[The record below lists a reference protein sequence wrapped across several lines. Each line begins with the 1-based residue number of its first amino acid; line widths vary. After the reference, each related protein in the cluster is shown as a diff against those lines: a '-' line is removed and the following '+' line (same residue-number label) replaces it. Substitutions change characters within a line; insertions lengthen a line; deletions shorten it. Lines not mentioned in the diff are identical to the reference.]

1 MLDNVLNKK
10 DSIERCVQQIRRYY
24 ALPSERVFAE
34 DFLKQDA
41 IALNLQRA
49 CQLCIDLANLTI
61 RKKKLGLPKESAESF
76 LLLAEAEIIDQLLA
90 EKLKGMVGFRNI
102 LVHEY
107 KKVDLSIMVNVIEHR
122 LEDLVRF
129 AQEIVELFKDSS

>member
-1 MLDNVLNKK
+1 MLDSVLNKK
-10 DSIERCVQQIRRYY
+10 DSIERCVQQIRHYY
-24 ALPSERVFAE
+24 ALPSERFFAE

-61 RKKKLGLPKESAESF
+61 RRKKLGLPKESAESF
-76 LLLAEAEIIDQLLA
+76 LLLAEAGILDKLLA

-107 KKVDLSIMVNVIEHR
+107 KKMDLSIMVDVIEHR
-122 LEDLVRF
+122 LEDLVIF

>member
-1 MLDNVLNKK
+1 MLDSVLNKK
-10 DSIERCVQQIRRYY
+10 DSIERCVQQVRRYY
-24 ALPSERVFAE
+24 ALPSEQNFAE

-76 LLLAEAEIIDQLLA
+76 LLLAEAGIIEQLLA

-107 KKVDLSIMVNVIEHR
+107 KKIDLSIMVDVIEHR
-122 LEDLVRF
+122 LEDLVLF
-129 AQEIVELFKDSS
+129 AQKMVALFEDSS

>member
-1 MLDNVLNKK
+1 MFDSVLNKK
-10 DSIERCVQQIRRYY
+10 DSIERCIQQIRCYY
-24 ALPSERVFAE
+24 ALPSEQVFAE

-61 RKKKLGLPKESAESF
+61 RKKKLGLPKESTESF
-76 LLLAEAEIIDQLLA
+76 LLLAEAGIIDELMA

-107 KKVDLSIMVNVIEHR
+107 KKMDLSIMVDVIEHR
-122 LEDLVRF
+122 LEDLVIF
-129 AQEIVELFKDSS
+129 AQEIVELFKNNS

>member
-1 MLDNVLNKK
+1 MFDSVLNKK
-10 DSIERCVQQIRRYY
+10 DSIERCIQQIRHYY

-76 LLLAEAEIIDQLLA
+76 LLLAEAGIIDELMA

-107 KKVDLSIMVNVIEHR
+107 KKMDLSIMVDVIEHR
-122 LEDLVRF
+122 LEDLVIF
-129 AQEIVELFKDSS
+129 AQEIVELFKDC

>member
-122 LEDLVRF
+122 LEDLVMF

>member
-1 MLDNVLNKK
+1 MLDSVLNKK
-10 DSIERCVQQIRRYY
+10 ESIERCVQQIRHYY
-24 ALPSERVFAE
+24 ALPSEQIFAD

-41 IALNLQRA
+41 IALNLQRV

-76 LLLAEAEIIDQLLA
+76 SLLAEAGIIDQLMA
-90 EKLKGMVGFRNI
+90 GKLKGMVGFRNI

-107 KKVDLSIMVNVIEHR
+107 KKMDLSIVVEVIEHR
-122 LEDLVRF
+122 LDDLVMF
-129 AQEIVELFKDSS
+129 AQRIVELFEDY

>member
-1 MLDNVLNKK
+1 MFDSVLNKK
-10 DSIERCVQQIRRYY
+10 DSIERCIQQIRHYY
-24 ALPSERVFAE
+24 TLPSERVFAE

-61 RKKKLGLPKESAESF
+61 RKKKLGLPKESADSF
-76 LLLAEAEIIDQLLA
+76 LLLAEAGIIDQLMA

-102 LVHEY
+102 LVHDY
-107 KKVDLSIMVNVIEHR
+107 KKIDLSIMVDVIEHR
-122 LEDLVRF
+122 LEDLVIF
-129 AQEIVELFKDSS
+129 AQEIVKLFKDNL

>member
-1 MLDNVLNKK
+1 MFDSVLNKK
-10 DSIERCVQQIRRYY
+10 ESIERCIQQIRHYY
-24 ALPSERVFAE
+24 TLPSERIFAE

-76 LLLAEAEIIDQLLA
+76 SLLAEAGIIDQLTA

-107 KKVDLSIMVNVIEHR
+107 KKVDLSIMVDVIEHH
-122 LEDLVRF
+122 LENLIVF
-129 AQEIVELFKDSS
+129 AQKIVELFEDY